1 MSTPKRDVSVVV
13 LAAGQGTRFK
23 SNRAKLLHPI
33 AGKPLG
39 RYVLDTVRQLAPQK
53 IYMVVGHQAAHLQDT
68 LQETPTDPAGST
80 PNSSSLEFILQ
91 EQQLGTGHALQIAK
105 PYLEKDSSAHV
116 LVMVGDVPLIRKET
130 LEDFIDTHRKQRAAG
145 SVLSVRLEDPTG
157 YGRVVRRGRALVGIV
172 EEKNCTPAQKKIR
185 EISTGILCFDRKK
198 LLAHIG
204 RLSNKNPQGEF
215 LLPDLLDIFRR
226 KKFRLHAVEASDP
239 EEVEG
244 VNDRADLARAE
255 KRIRRRKLESLM
267 QSGVS
272 VIDPDNTYIDT
283 EVEIGPDT
291 VIEPGV
297 SLFGKTRIGADCLIR
312 SYSTLQNCRVGDRT
326 VIHPCCCI
334 TDTQISSDAL
344 IGPFANL
351 HHGAQ
356 IGADTRIGN
365 FVEVKNSSVGQGS
378 KAAHLTYLGDT
389 TLGKN
394 VNIGAGT
401 VTCNY
406 DGKKKFPTRIED
418 GTFIGSGSMLVAP
431 IRIGKNAY
439 VAAGSTVTRDVPDG
453 ALSIGR
459 AHQVNKEGWAKKQKD
474 KEAGAPGKPST
485 PPPTP
490 PPPKEE
496 KY

>member
-1 MSTPKRDVSVVV
+1 MNTSKRDVSVVV
-13 LAAGQGTRFK
+13 LAAGLGTRFK

-39 RYVLDTVRQLAPQK
+39 RYLLDTVRQLTPQK
-53 IYMVVGHQAAHLQDT
+53 IYMIVGHQADQVREAL
-68 LQETPTDPAGST
+68 AG
-80 PNSSSLEFILQ
+80 PDLEFVPQ
-91 EQQLGTGHALQIAK
+91 KQQLGTGHALQIAQ
-105 PYLEKDSSAHV
+105 PYLEKDTAAHV
-116 LVMVGDVPLIRKET
+116 LVLVGDVPLIRKET
-130 LEDFIDTHRKQRAAG
+130 LEGFLDAHRKQRAAG
-145 SVLSVRLEDPTG
+145 SVLSVRLDDPAG
-157 YGRVVRRGRALVGIV
+157 YGRVVRRGRAFLGVV

-204 RLSNKNPQGEF
+204 RLSNKNPQGEY
-215 LLPDLLDIFRR
+215 LLPDLLTIFRR
-226 KKFRLHAVEASDP
+226 KKFRLHAFEASDP

-244 VNDRADLARAE
+244 VNDRAGLARAE

-272 VIDPDNTYIDT
+272 VIDPDNTYVDP

-291 VIEPGV
+291 VVEPGV
-297 SLFGKTRIGADCLIR
+297 SLLGETRIGADCLIR

-326 VIHPCCCI
+326 VIRPCCYI
-334 TDTQISSDAL
+334 TETEIASDAL
-344 IGPFANL
+344 IGPFAHL
-351 HHGAQ
+351 RDG
-356 IGADTRIGN
+356 TRIEAEARVGN
-365 FVEVKNSSVGQGS
+365 FVEIKKSTVGRGT
-378 KAAHLTYLGDT
+378 KAAHLTYLGDA
-389 TLGKN
+389 TLGEN

-406 DGKKKFPTRIED
+406 DGKKKFPTHIED

-439 VAAGSTVTRDVPDG
+439 VAAGSTVTKDVPDG

-459 AHQVNKEGWAKKQKD
+459 AHQVNKEGWAEKQKD

-485 PPPTP
+485 PPST
-490 PPPKEE
+490 KEE
-496 KY
+496 KS